1 MSAVPAQPAPE
12 GPVPEGPVP
21 GVSAAERGRVVSRRV
36 EQFVDEFVAL
46 RRQRARVEAAE
57 IRLLARVGT
66 LVAEVAGTGKA
77 TAGEMARRS
86 LVAELACAV
95 RMSEWTVTR
104 LLTEATD
111 LCARF
116 APVVDAVERGEI
128 SRQHAAVIHDAGD
141 RIDDE
146 TDRAAY
152 IRAAL
157 DRAVG
162 VTPGRLGPVVRVLA
176 ERFLDRTLAERHADA
191 AGTRRVDVSD
201 LADGMAA
208 LTLIAEAVLVHGI
221 EARLTD
227 QARALRNDTDAG
239 TGETPG
245 DGTADPAAGEESEP
259 DPRTMDQLRAD
270 VMTDLLLTGTPDRAV
285 AGDGIGGIRATVQI
299 TIPVLTMTGA
309 GTEPCLLAG
318 YGPISPDTARILAAQ
333 SPVWERVLTDPAT
346 GQILAVDRYRPT
358 AAITRF
364 LQVRD
369 EHCRFPGCRRR
380 AHRCDIDHTHDHAT
394 GGKTTVCNLAHLCKR
409 HHTLKHAAPWTVQ
422 QIAAGVL
429 VWTSPSGRKHTDRPE
444 PQVRFVPDENTPH
457 PPPIPRHSL
466 AHPTRRLRRRRHLLT
481 PAGFMGADSSMVE
494 ACGSAAEAGRELAH
508 ALDRA
513 GEHLPRP
520 DEALRGAGVSDA
532 RRGAAEDDVAGPQ
545 RDDGRQAGDQLGD
558 VVDHP

>member
-1 MSAVPAQPAPE
+1 MPE
-12 GPVPEGPVP
+12 GPVGPVP
-21 GVSAAERGRVVSRRV
+21 GVSAAGAAERGRVVSRRV

-66 LVAEVAGTGKA
+66 LVAEVAGTGRA
-77 TAGEMARRS
+77 TVGEMARRS

-116 APVVDAVERGEI
+116 GPVVDAVERGEI

-141 RIDDE
+141 RIDDH

-176 ERFLDRTLAERHADA
+176 ERFLHRTLAERHADA

-208 LTLIAEAVLVHGI
+208 LTLIAEAALVHGI

-227 QARALRNDTDAG
+227 QARALRNDSTDTTSDTDSDGDAADRAH
-239 TGETPG
+239 TSG
-245 DGTADPAAGEESEP
+245 DGTADA

-270 VMTDLLLTGTPDRAV
+270 IVTDLLLTGTPDRAV
-285 AGDGIGGIRATVQI
+285 AGDGIGGIRATVQV

-318 YGPISPDTARILAAQ
+318 HGPISPDTARILAAQ
-333 SPVWERVLTDPAT
+333 SPVWERVFTDPAT

-380 AHRCDIDHTHDHAT
+380 AHRCDIDHTHDYAT

-444 PQVRFVPDENTPH
+444 PQVRFVPDEP
-457 PPPIPRHSL
+457 L
-466 AHPTRRLRRRRHLLT
+466 LTRRRYLDTPWLT
-481 PAGFMGADSSMVE
+481 PPDQYAD
-494 ACGSAAEAGRELAH
+494 AI
-508 ALDRA
+508 DF
-513 GEHLPRP
+513 
-520 DEALRGAGVSDA
+520 
-532 RRGAAEDDVAGPQ
+532 
-545 RDDGRQAGDQLGD
+545 
-558 VVDHP
+558 